1 MNIPTLLA
9 KLRPDIV
16 KVLEKQR
23 NTYDLSITDI
33 YNKLEDKHFY
43 SELTME
49 TIKEILLYGD
59 ISANDWKNFD
69 WKYGEQLFKN

>member
-16 KVLEKQR
+16 KALENQR
-23 NTYDLSITDI
+23 NTYDLSVTDI
-33 YNKLEDKHFY
+33 YNKLENKHFY

-49 TIKEILLYGD
+49 TIKEILLYSD
-59 ISANDWKNFD
+59 TSANDWNNFD